1 MALKR
6 MFNNSVVQSDEF
18 TDLTNDAKLV
28 YFYFGMYADDCG
40 FVDNSKTIFRI
51 LGIIKEYDPV
61 ITELIEN
68 EFIIPIDDKKLLLIR
83 HWNANNYIHRYRAK
97 SRYMK
102 QNLEEMYLD
111 DAGIYNQDGNGEPAL
126 DHFIK
131 TKDND
136 NVTSLSEQQR
146 RERYGTL

>member
-6 MFNNSVVQSDEF
+6 MFSNSVIQSDEF
-18 TDLTNDAKLV
+18 TDLSNDAKLA

-51 LGIIKEYDPV
+51 LGIVKEYDQV
-61 ITELIEN
+61 VTELIEN

-83 HWNANNYIHRYRAK
+83 HWNANNYVQKYRAK

-102 QNLEEMYLD
+102 THLESMYID
-111 DAGIYNQDGNGEPAL
+111 DDGTYNQDSNGEPAL
-126 DHFIK
+126 DHFLK
-131 TKDND
+131 SKNK
-136 NVTSLSEQQR
+136 VTPLTDQQM
-146 RERYGTL
+146 RERYGTV